1 MADSRTFHLIVT
13 SVSGAQY
20 DGEASSVTVPGSAG
34 EMTLLAG
41 HEPLV
46 TTLKPGVITIRATGD
61 TKERFEIQGGVIE
74 CVGNLVT
81 VLL

>member
-1 MADSRTFHLIVT
+1 MDAMRTFHLIVT
-13 SVSGAQY
+13 AVGGAQF
-20 DGEASSVTVPGSAG
+20 DGEAVSVTVPGSAG

-46 TTLKPGVITIRATGD
+46 TTLKRGTITARGAGAGEQKID
-61 TKERFEIQGGVIE
+61 IQGGVME

>member
-1 MADSRTFHLIVT
+1 MRTFHLIVT
-13 SVSGAQY
+13 TVSGPKF
-20 DGEASSVTVPGSAG
+20 DGEALSVTVPGSAG
-34 EMTLLAG
+34 EMTVLAG

-46 TTLKPGVITIRATGD
+46 TTLKAGLITARSEGGNQEFNVQSGVM
-61 TKERFEIQGGVIE
+61 E

>member
-1 MADSRTFHLIVT
+1 MNTFHLIVT
-13 SVSGAQY
+13 EVSGAKF
-20 DGEASSVTVPGSAG
+20 DAEAQSVTVPGSAG

-46 TTLKPGVITIRATGD
+46 STLKPGTITVRAAGGD
-61 TKERFEIQGGVIE
+61 QERFAIQGGVME
-74 CVGNLVT
+74 CVGNLIT